1 MTTTA
6 RHSRRA
12 LIGIVTSTKT
22 KKTITVEVERTFKHA
37 KYGKYLRKRKR
48 YLAHDEDSVA
58 KVGDNVELAS
68 TRPMSKRKRWRLLR
82 VVTRS
87 ELGGIELPD
96 AAAQIMADI
105 TGKPLG
111 SPAGDT
117 GSRAGTE
124 AGQ

>member
-22 KKTITVEVERTFKHA
+22 EKTITVEVERTFKHK

-48 YLAHDEDSVA
+48 YLAHDEERVA
-58 KVGDNVELAS
+58 KAGDQVEIES

-82 VVTRS
+82 VVSRS
-87 ELGGIELPD
+87 QLAGVEIRD
-96 AAAQIMADI
+96 AAAEIMADI
-105 TGKPLG
+105 TGKATPE
-111 SPAGDT
+111 
-117 GSRAGTE
+117 TE
-124 AGQ
+124 GGQ